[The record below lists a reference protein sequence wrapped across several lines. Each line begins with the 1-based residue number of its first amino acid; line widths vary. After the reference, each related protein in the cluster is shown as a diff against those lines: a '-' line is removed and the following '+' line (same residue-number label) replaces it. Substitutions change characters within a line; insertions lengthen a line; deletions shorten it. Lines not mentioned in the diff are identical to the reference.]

1 MPDWSYRPLM
11 KPWMMRAPV
20 FAHALVLRTLAT
32 IGRTA
37 GLYKVVDLL
46 GHMAPTEAVR
56 RPFAGM
62 TLASPVG
69 LAAPIDGSGRAALA
83 FERFGVGFLEH
94 GPVGSGSSTPQK
106 VFEGQ
111 VVGLAPSIPLAA
123 YLRNARASRTGVPRF
138 VRLSDEHVADA
149 RRTMQA
155 LEPHAAAFIL
165 PASLRALAG
174 ETRKPCGFA
183 VRVGESPLAAGMVGA
198 AFLVVDPAG
207 DLWTQKER
215 EASFKSVAAW
225 RAIVPSMP
233 IIHAAGGVSSPA
245 DARDALAAGATAV
258 ALSHGFVDTG
268 PGLPKRINDALAP
281 APAPIPAPQ
290 LPLVELAREGWVW
303 ALALGV
309 AMIFGGILATIF
321 SLTGVLL
328 PYDVAATGLDAAAIT
343 AFNERLLHFMAHD
356 LLTLAGTMVSL
367 GALYVGLAWGGMRRG
382 LLFAKEA
389 IALST
394 LVGFISFLAFVGYGY
409 FDQFH
414 AFVAAVLFPVA
425 IQVVVGRDRP
435 RRPPAV
441 PDLHNDGAWR
451 LAALGQL
458 TFVMQGVGLL
468 AAGLAIT
475 LLGTTSVF
483 VATDLAFLGTDAA
496 SMHAHHANL
505 VPLVAHDRATFGGM
519 LLATGCGVLVTA
531 LWGFQRGASWLW
543 WTLTIAGFPAYVATL
558 WIHADIGYV
567 DALHLSPVVIGLVLQ
582 LIGVATTRPYLR
594 G

>member
-11 KPWMMRAPV
+11 KPWMMRAPI

-32 IGRTA
+32 IGKTA

-46 GHMAPTEAVR
+46 GHMAPAEAIR
-56 RPFAGM
+56 RSFAGM

-69 LAAPIDGSGRAALA
+69 LAAPIDGGGRAALA

-94 GPVGSGSSTPQK
+94 GPVGSGAAAAQRM
-106 VFEGQ
+106 ERGNI
-111 VVGLAPSIPLAA
+111 VGARPGVAVDEYLHRSRPS
-123 YLRNARASRTGVPRF
+123 RMGVPRF
-138 VRLSDEHVADA
+138 VRLQDEHIGDA

-155 LEPHAAAFIL
+155 LEPHATAFIL
-165 PASLRALAG
+165 PPSLQSLAA
-174 ETRKPCGFA
+174 ETRKPCGLA
-183 VRVGESPLAAGMVGA
+183 VRVGASPPDIVGL
-198 AFLVVDPAG
+198 AFLVLDPST
-207 DLWTQKER
+207 DVWSQRER
-215 EASFKSVAAW
+215 EDALRAVVAL
-225 RAIVPSMP
+225 RAHAPAMP

-268 PGLPKRINDALAP
+268 PGLPKRINEVLAP

-290 LPLVELAREGWVW
+290 QPLVELAREGWLW
-303 ALALGV
+303 ALALGL

-321 SLTGVLL
+321 SLTSVIL
-328 PYDVAATGLDAAAIT
+328 PYDVAATGLDGAAIT

-356 LLTLAGTMVSL
+356 RLTLAGTMVSL

-451 LAALGQL
+451 LAAVGQL
-458 TFVMQGVGLL
+458 TYVVQGVGLL

-496 SMHAHHANL
+496 SIHAHHANL

-543 WTLTIAGFPAYVATL
+543 WTLALAGFPAYVATL